1 MAGRVVNIYEA
12 KTALS
17 RLVDLASGGSDVV
30 IAKAGVPKV
39 RLVPVRKKRAPR
51 KPGIWK
57 GKIWI
62 ADDFDAPV
70 PVAIQSAF
78 EDADDST

>member
-17 RLVDLASGGSDVV
+17 RLVDLASGGSDVI

-39 RLVPVRKKRAPR
+39 RLVPVTKKPARR
-51 KPGIWK
+51 RPGVWK

-62 ADDFDAPV
+62 ADDFDAPL
-70 PVAIQSAF
+70 PAGIQSAL
-78 EDADDST
+78 EGADDTT